1 VARLV
6 WTALLGIG
14 LAGCAREPIPGM
26 ELKCQTTKCVCL
38 ASTLEFPAKPGV
50 DSVPIV
56 WQDNGN
62 ASCPEGY
69 VLREAPEDT

>member
-38 ASTLEFPAKPGV
+38 ASTLEFPAKPGLQT
-50 DSVPIV
+50 VPIV